1 MNDFFSKQEYTEQD
15 ILSLIENHVE
25 ESIYLDFKAAGGL
38 ATTEGK
44 KNEIAK
50 DVSAFANSDGG
61 IIVYGISEADHQAG
75 SLSYID
81 GYAITKEWLEQ
92 VVQSRVSPR
101 LNMPLVYP
109 VRFDNDISKSVY
121 VVKISRSVHAPHM
134 TSDKKFYK
142 RYNFQSIQ
150 MEEFEIRDLYNRKDR
165 TDLELD
171 ELLIVS
177 NGATEQAGRLRMA
190 GYQVRFQVKNNS
202 QTIEN
207 HYKLEIAVPLVI
219 MTVQNPIHT
228 YKVRNEGEYVVFSVP
243 NSSPL
248 FQGELTTA
256 AEISL
261 HFHLHTLAY
270 LQKPIKTTLYFSS
283 GTKTREYFLRGC
295 LLHKEKPIEESGWS
309 H

>member
-25 ESIYLDFKAAGGL
+25 ESVYLDFKAAGSL
-38 ATTEGK
+38 VATEDK
-44 KNEIAK
+44 KKEIAK
-50 DVSAFANSDGG
+50 DVAAFANSDGG
-61 IIVYGISEADHQAG
+61 IIVYGIHETAHQAG

-81 GYAITKEWLEQ
+81 GHALTKEWLEQ
-92 VVQSRVSPR
+92 VIQSRLSPR

-109 VRFDNDISKSVY
+109 VRFDNDVSKSVY
-121 VVKISRSVHAPHM
+121 VVKIPRSAHAPHM
-134 TSDKKFYK
+134 TADKKFYK
-142 RYNFQSIQ
+142 RYNFQSVQ

-177 NGATEQAGRLRMA
+177 NGATEQAGCLRMA

-219 MTVQNPIHT
+219 MTVQNPINP
-228 YKVRNEGEYVVFSVP
+228 YKIRNEGEYVVFSVP

-270 LQKPIKTTLYFSS
+270 LQKPIKTKLYFSS
-283 GTKTREYFLRGC
+283 GIRSKEYLLQGC
-295 LLHKEKPIEESGWS
+295 LLQKGKPIEESEWS